1 MNLLVPDALHAAHT
15 DCVVSADPDE
25 QPDAAASQPGLF
37 HRGILVIKN
46 EGSTT
51 RDYLGGRCCD

>member
-1 MNLLVPDALHAAHT
+1 MNLLVPDALHAAHA
-15 DCVVSADPDE
+15 DRLVPADPNE

-51 RDYLGGRCCD
+51 RDYLGGQRCD